1 MDIIVNMKIH
11 HRHYEEIGSTQDQI
25 IDDLKHGLETQLV
38 SATVQNSGYGRKG
51 HNWDQYKNSISFSFK
66 LDVEKLSQKSIIP
79 LSIGVSLCKF
89 LNDFYDVSL
98 KVKWPNDLINSH
110 GHKVGGIICKLI
122 DNTAIIGVG
131 LNIGQSKEETN
142 YKTQKGHIKDISLN
156 STDYSDIPLKIYS
169 YVINK
174 NLENE
179 FLEFKN
185 YCFHLNKDVLLLDD
199 GNKYQGKFI
208 GVGEYGEALIQ
219 INSEVKKFYSG
230 SLYLDI

>member
-1 MDIIVNMKIH
+1 
-11 HRHYEEIGSTQDQI
+11 
-25 IDDLKHGLETQLV
+25 
-38 SATVQNSGYGRKG
+38 
-51 HNWDQYKNSISFSFK
+51 
-66 LDVEKLSQKSIIP
+66 
-79 LSIGVSLCKF
+79 
-89 LNDFYDVSL
+89 
-98 KVKWPNDLINSH
+98 
-110 GHKVGGIICKLI
+110 KLI

-131 LNIGQSKEETN
+131 LNIGHSKEETN

-156 STDYSDIPLKIYS
+156 SIDYCDIPFKIYS

-174 NLENE
+174 SLENE